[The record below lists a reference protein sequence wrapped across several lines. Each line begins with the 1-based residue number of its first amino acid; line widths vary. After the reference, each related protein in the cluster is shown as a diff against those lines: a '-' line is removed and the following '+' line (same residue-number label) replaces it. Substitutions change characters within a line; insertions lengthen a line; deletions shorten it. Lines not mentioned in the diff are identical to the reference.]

1 MLKLGKTH
9 LRAGSSPDEPK
20 VPAESVSVG
29 LAEPA
34 EGQQTAT
41 TQMLEDGPGGFES
54 PTLKLSGATLTSSIR
69 DTGSEIRFSE
79 F

>member
-1 MLKLGKTH
+1 MRI
-9 LRAGSSPDEPK
+9 LRRSAK
-20 VPAESVSVG
+20 
-29 LAEPA
+29 PA
-34 EGQQTAT
+34 EGQKTARA
-41 TQMLEDGPGGFES
+41 QKLENSTRGFES